1 MNFSIPPAC
10 THFKSCK
17 LIDKYCC
24 LPILEPPEI
33 VPFDF
38 GSEVVNQREFAQLSC
53 VVRKGDEPISITWS
67 LKGDDLS
74 SDPTMTTNTI
84 GSRMSLLVITSV
96 EYRHS
101 GSYTCRAENSAGVD
115 TYSAELKVNGRQTV
129 IMCLCSW
136 DWNAH
141 IYKSF
146 KFSYEMYQTRQR
158 YLILSNNK
166 VKKEKIRYTFKGIV
180 YSYYFC

>member
-1 MNFSIPPAC
+1 MANFS
-10 THFKSCK
+10 
-17 LIDKYCC
+17 C
-24 LPILEPPEI
+24 LLILEPPEI

-101 GSYTCRAENSAGVD
+101 GTYTCRAENSAGVD
-115 TYSAELKVNGRQTV
+115 TYSAQLKVNGMQLWV
-129 IMCLCSW
+129 VFWCS
-136 DWNAH
+136 
-141 IYKSF
+141 
-146 KFSYEMYQTRQR
+146 
-158 YLILSNNK
+158 
-166 VKKEKIRYTFKGIV
+166 
-180 YSYYFC
+180 

>member
-1 MNFSIPPAC
+1 MSVYFDTYHIV
-10 THFKSCK
+10 
-17 LIDKYCC
+17 
-24 LPILEPPEI
+24 EPPEI

-67 LKGDDLS
+67 LKGDDIS

-101 GSYTCRAENSAGVD
+101 GMYTCRAENKAGVD
-115 TYSAELKVNGRQTV
+115 SHSAKLKVNGR
-129 IMCLCSW
+129 M
-136 DWNAH
+136 
-141 IYKSF
+141 IYWC
-146 KFSYEMYQTRQR
+146 MPNR
-158 YLILSNNK
+158 
-166 VKKEKIRYTFKGIV
+166 
-180 YSYYFC
+180 